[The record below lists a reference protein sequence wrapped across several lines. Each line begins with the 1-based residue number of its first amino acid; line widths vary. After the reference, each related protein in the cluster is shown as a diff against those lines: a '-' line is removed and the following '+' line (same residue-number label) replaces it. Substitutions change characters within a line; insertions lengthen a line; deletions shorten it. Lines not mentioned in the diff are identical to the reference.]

1 MNNFEF
7 EHEGKKLWYSRSL
20 ACNIIVYR
28 RTIEDEWE
36 VLACKRGQGCEF
48 NKGLWNIPGGF
59 IDFNEDS
66 IDCALR
72 ELKEETGVELKNRYD
87 VFFNKLDTKPRGK
100 RQTMVASHYACFVEE
115 DTKDWKFTTEFSEPD
130 ETEEIKWISLKNINQ
145 YNWTHGQKELI
156 ETTFE
161 IHRINFTSYTNTRR
175 NEIRMHQLSHSL
187 EDFNRK
193 FEGMY

>member
-20 ACNIIVYR
+20 ACNIMIFR
-28 RTIEDEWE
+28 KTIANEWE
-36 VLACKRGQGCEF
+36 ILACKRGQGCEF

-66 IDCALR
+66 INCALR

-115 DTKDWKFTTEFSEPD
+115 DTLDWKFTTEFSEPD
-130 ETEEIKWISLKNINQ
+130 ETEEIKWIPIKDINN
-145 YNWTHGQKELI
+145 YKWTHGQKELI

-161 IHRINFTSYTNTRR
+161 IHRIDFNSYTNSAR
-175 NEIRMHQLSHSL
+175 NEIRMHQLSNVS

-193 FEGMY
+193 YEGMY